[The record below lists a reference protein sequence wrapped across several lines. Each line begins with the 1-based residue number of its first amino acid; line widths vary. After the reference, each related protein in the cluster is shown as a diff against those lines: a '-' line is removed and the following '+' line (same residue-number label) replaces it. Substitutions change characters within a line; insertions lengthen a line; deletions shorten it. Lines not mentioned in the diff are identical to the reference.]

1 LKKVKSLKARQLN
14 AIQLLALGTPAY
26 QVAAE
31 LQVSTMTIYRWQ
43 RLPEFDAKLNI
54 IVSSGLEEIAKKM
67 NATMLTA
74 VETLQEILCDL
85 REPSNTRM
93 KAALGVLA
101 NAAAVNHMLEKS
113 LKNRDA
119 DFDLKNRFSEQSFTY
134 DENGDRC
141 EPIKVLSASE
151 RSKLKEVLV

>member
-1 LKKVKSLKARQLN
+1 M
-14 AIQLLALGTPAY
+14 LALGAPAY
-26 QVAAE
+26 QVAVE

-74 VETLQEILCDL
+74 VETLQEILCDW

-101 NAAAVNHMLEKS
+101 NASSINNMLEKS
-113 LKNRDA
+113 LKNRVA

-134 DENGDRC
+134 DSNGDKY
-141 EPIKVLSASE
+141 EIIKALSTSE